1 MSIRVMTAVWDHADV
16 SGGDLLVLLA
26 MADFAADDG
35 GQVYARQETLAAK
48 SRMTDRNLRYC
59 LLKLQSAGY
68 ISQVSRRQGGVVEWR
83 VNPDPENIA
92 ARKPTSGEPGTG
104 LPTEPS
110 VDPSGKDVSNETS
123 SSSTSSE
130 PSRPTSKTAESNGK
144 TGSTGSCALNDTV
157 RLLFSY
163 WKAQCGHPNAKLTRD
178 RESKVAARLREG
190 YRVPEIRRAIEGAAK
205 HAYVDDRGVRY
216 DDLELICRSGS
227 KLEGFIQRASAT
239 GGAAAAPVSSAEL
252 AAAFDRGPSRSGL

>member
-1 MSIRVMTAVWDHADV
+1 
-16 SGGDLLVLLA
+16 
-26 MADFAADDG
+26 
-35 GQVYARQETLAAK
+35 
-48 SRMTDRNLRYC
+48 
-59 LLKLQSAGY
+59 
-68 ISQVSRRQGGVVEWR
+68 
-83 VNPDPENIA
+83 
-92 ARKPTSGEPGTG
+92 
-104 LPTEPS
+104 
-110 VDPSGKDVSNETS
+110 
-123 SSSTSSE
+123 
-130 PSRPTSKTAESNGK
+130 
-144 TGSTGSCALNDTV
+144 V

-239 GGAAAAPVSSAEL
+239 GSAAAAPVSSAEL